1 MAEQQKL
8 EEVQLKVQLRDYNP
22 DMVKAWKDEEAFGDP
37 KFKSLVEVS
46 EGDIFEG
53 GPAADAIVSP
63 ANSFGFMD
71 GGIDMAYSLHFGWQ
85 MQERLQKLLSE
96 EYDGE
101 LPVGEAAVIPAY
113 SPETKLAPPNLP
125 PTKNM
130 GQPIK
135 FLISAPTMRVPTNV
149 DKTVNAYLA
158 FRAVLR
164 AAKQHNKK
172 NPSDPIGTILCPGLG
187 TAVGRM
193 PYKMCAVQMRTAYE
207 AVMFRNIPEINNPL
221 SLSDCC
227 TAHIH
232 LLRVGRE
239 SGRQLGTERQLGE
252 LFVP

>member
-1 MAEQQKL
+1 MAEQQKI
-8 EEVQLKVQLRDYNP
+8 EKIELKVHLRDYNT

-37 KFKSLVEVS
+37 KFKNLVELS
-46 EGDIFEG
+46 EGDIFKG

-85 MQERLQKLLSE
+85 MQERLQTLLRES
-96 EYDGE
+96 YDGE
-101 LPVGEAAVIPAY
+101 LPVGEAVVIPAY

-135 FLISAPTMRVPTNV
+135 FLISAPTMRVPSNV

-158 FRAVLR
+158 FRAILR
-164 AAKQHNKK
+164 AAKQHNQKK
-172 NPSDPIGTILCPGLG
+172 TSNPIRTILCPGLG

-207 AVMFRNIPEINNPL
+207 AVMFKNVPAINNPPA
-221 SLSDCC
+221 LSDCC
-227 TAHIH
+227 TAHIN
-232 LLRVGRE
+232 LLKVGRE
-239 SGRQLGTERQLGE
+239 SGRKFPTERQEGE